1 MRRWQVSCLKFGMNE
16 RLPIARQQS
25 ETSDEPG
32 LERQMADCGL
42 SNETRRFLRN
52 LHVAEKQLNAAF
64 SKAHQGGRLEACVSE
79 VYREMYGTEQG
90 PAPGSRGR

>member
-1 MRRWQVSCLKFGMNE
+1 MFDMND
-16 RLPIARQQS
+16 RIPIAPRH

-42 SNETRRFLRN
+42 SSDTRRFLRH
-52 LHVAEKQLNAAF
+52 LHVAEKQLNEAF
-64 SKAHQGGRLEACVSE
+64 SKAHQGRRLEACVSE

-90 PAPGSRGR
+90 PVQKSRSR